1 LNITFERHGEFPDVA
16 SFTPHTGVR
25 IAFMEPTRAG
35 LLKPRLEAEGRLLI
49 ITATD
54 IQQGQIG
61 VVASWLCQQK
71 AWVSDRVKHL
81 LLRRSINFG
90 EIPNCPMSLTD
101 AKAILDFVS
110 AHQGQHQQCVVSCAY
125 GKSRSGTTAGFLR
138 HWLNPS
144 VAIPQPVPNPYILK
158 LLQVEARARMTADEC

>member
-1 LNITFERHGEFPDVA
+1 MNISFERHGEFPDVA
-16 SFTPHTGVR
+16 SVTPLAGVR

-54 IQQGQIG
+54 LRQGQIG
-61 VVASWLCQQK
+61 VIASWFCQQK
-71 AWVSDRVKHL
+71 DRVSDRAKHFL
-81 LLRRSINFG
+81 FKRSINFG

-110 AHQGQHQQCVVSCAY
+110 AHQGQHEQCVVSCAY
-125 GKSRSGTTAGFLR
+125 GKSRSVTTAVFLR
-138 HWLNPS
+138 HWLNPA
-144 VAIPQPVPNPYILK
+144 VAIPQPVPNPHILK
-158 LLQVEARARMTADEC
+158 LLQVEASARMTDDEC